1 MQGVDELRPRQ
12 WSEKFRE
19 FTATFEPELSQRQ
32 RLFPNINSLLFGQ
45 AIYQI
50 GQAITTANKYI
61 LDKTTSHMVDL
72 QVVVKDMSLG
82 RQHILT
88 RPEDAIAAAFD
99 GVQLLSAQYQV
110 L

>member
-1 MQGVDELRPRQ
+1 M
-12 WSEKFRE
+12 
-19 FTATFEPELSQRQ
+19 
-32 RLFPNINSLLFGQ
+32 
-45 AIYQI
+45 
-50 GQAITTANKYI
+50 
-61 LDKTTSHMVDL
+61 TSHMVDL

-110 L
+110 LRRIFTFWEENAARGDPGATILTAIADSQLESIATSL